1 MVAFF
6 MPKITFIY
14 LIILYCNEYVFTLLF
29 DYKYKKKGM
38 ILIEYTHFY
47 FNNTCGNRILI
58 NHGVTNITN
67 HI

>member
-1 MVAFF
+1 
-6 MPKITFIY
+6 
-14 LIILYCNEYVFTLLF
+14 
-29 DYKYKKKGM
+29 M

-47 FNNTCGNRILI
+47 FNNTCSNRILI

>member
-29 DYKYKKKGM
+29 DYKYKEKK
-38 ILIEYTHFY
+38 E
-47 FNNTCGNRILI
+47 
-58 NHGVTNITN
+58 
-67 HI
+67 